1 MAEIEDLECG
11 EVLEK
16 GGGLEAVMGEI
27 QHLQGLGAH
36 EESGREDP
44 DAVVTKKQVAQLH
57 RAVVTLEKVGSTS
70 TDYTWFFLRERVLS
84 SLRYSTPV
92 SLLMQLLSRVSVSN
106 LSMWAIFSIF

>member
-44 DAVVTKKQVAQLH
+44 DAVVTEKQVA
-57 RAVVTLEKVGSTS
+57 
-70 TDYTWFFLRERVLS
+70 
-84 SLRYSTPV
+84 
-92 SLLMQLLSRVSVSN
+92 
-106 LSMWAIFSIF
+106 

>member
-36 EESGREDP
+36 EESGREDR
-44 DAVVTKKQVAQLH
+44 DAVVGEKQVA
-57 RAVVTLEKVGSTS
+57 
-70 TDYTWFFLRERVLS
+70 
-84 SLRYSTPV
+84 
-92 SLLMQLLSRVSVSN
+92 
-106 LSMWAIFSIF
+106 